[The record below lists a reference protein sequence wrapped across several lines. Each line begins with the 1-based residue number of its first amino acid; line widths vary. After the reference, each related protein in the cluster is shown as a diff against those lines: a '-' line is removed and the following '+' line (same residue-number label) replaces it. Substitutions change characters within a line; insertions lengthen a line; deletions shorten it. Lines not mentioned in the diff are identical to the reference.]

1 MMKRDDN
8 MTKASEPRSRAASQL
23 SEPLQHRLS
32 AYAIAAGAAGVSVLA
47 CSVPAD
53 AAPICT
59 TLSVKLVSVET
70 YALNPAGQMIP
81 PFNIAQTF
89 EDVSSQSN
97 SFWNRGFFTP
107 NSAGANALLGPK
119 GLPANL
125 ASGASIGP
133 TGQFG
138 KGQSYG
144 LLFSYGPN
152 NNGGYSHHRGNLKF
166 GKTIDFVGFEF
177 SLAGKTHYGWIR
189 MQVMLGKGGG
199 FNTTATFTH
208 LLGYG
213 YESTPDT
220 AILAG
225 SCIAARPE
233 NPPLASLGTLAL
245 GSEGLPLW
253 RRKSPIQ

>member
-1 MMKRDDN
+1 MMKRDEK
-8 MTKASEPRSRAASQL
+8 MTRASQLRSRAESQL
-23 SEPLQHRLS
+23 SESLQHRLS

-70 YALNPAGQMIP
+70 YALNPAGQMLP

-89 EDVSSQSN
+89 ENVSSLSN
-97 SFWNRGFFTP
+97 TFWNRGFFTP
-107 NSAGANALLGPK
+107 NSVGANALLGAK

-125 ASGASIGP
+125 VSGASIGP
-133 TGQFG
+133 AGQFG

-166 GKTIDFVGFEF
+166 GKTIDLVGFKF

-189 MQVMLGKGGG
+189 MQITLGPGGG

-208 LLGYG
+208 ILGYG

-225 SCIAARPE
+225 SCTAARGDNVAP
-233 NPPLASLGTLAL
+233 ASLGVLAL

-253 RRKSPIQ
+253 RRKGPLQ